1 MNSSKVYLI
10 ELMFKDTQTQKAEII
25 WALKTVMSNY
35 SNNSGTIL
43 NRLFLCLFPDS
54 KIALLIG
61 LGPRKLK
68 YIVTFGIAV
77 HFIEIL
83 NEKIKKIDCYVTS
96 FDESLN
102 DMTQNCQMGKL
113 FRFFDPVEDRVKVH
127 YLDSKFL

>member
-54 KIALLIG
+54 KIAQSIELS
-61 LGPRKLK
+61 PRKLK
-68 YIVTFGIAV
+68 YIVPFGVAL
-77 HFIEIL
+77 HFKEIL
-83 NEKIKKIDCYVTS
+83 YEQIKKVV
-96 FDESLN
+96 
-102 DMTQNCQMGKL
+102 M
-113 FRFFDPVEDRVKVH
+113 
-127 YLDSKFL
+127 